1 MKKTLTYLDV
11 REIVPDPQ
19 VRREVFPSDWLT
31 PLEDRYIPLHD
42 VLSNLKSTMEACRPY
57 PGVDLRNVSKV
68 FETLLVH
75 QDEKGLRVLFPSGG
89 WASSTMTSGGWDVF
103 ERVYLCKPRAYQEDP
118 TEIREKT
125 LRSVI
130 REKTLRSFLE
140 RQYDLPD

>member
-1 MKKTLTYLDV
+1 MRKTLTYLDV

-31 PLEDRYIPLHD
+31 PPEDRYLPLHD

-75 QDEKGLRVLFPSGG
+75 QDEKGLRVLFPVVPSNPS
-89 WASSTMTSGGWDVF
+89 ARTMTSGGWDIF
-103 ERVYLCKPRAYQEDP
+103 ERVYLCKPRAYGEDP
-118 TEIREKT
+118 TEIREKAF
-125 LRSVI
+125 RSCLK
-130 REKTLRSFLE
+130 RP
-140 RQYDLPD
+140 YDLPD